1 MARSGP
7 WTFADGGETWRKDV
21 KEVLAE
27 DSGLYARVG
36 GGCACVS
43 LKGLY
48 RRGDKR

>member
-36 GGCACVS
+36 GRLRLCILERTLSPG
-43 LKGLY
+43 
-48 RRGDKR
+48 